1 MARRTVV
8 ELVDDLTGAPGA
20 LTTQFR
26 LDGVDYE
33 IDLVDDTELRDM
45 LAPWIEKGRRVNGS
59 GAAVLRN
66 NNGQYR
72 HDMHRVRQWARAN
85 GFAIPSRGKM
95 PRATIEAYD
104 AARIASAAEV
114 NGWS

>member
-1 MARRTVV
+1 MARRTII

-20 LTTQFR
+20 ITTQFR

-33 IDLVDDTELRDM
+33 IDLADDTELRDM

-59 GAAVLRN
+59 GGAARRN
-66 NNGQYR
+66 NGNGQHR

-85 GFAIPSRGKM
+85 GFTVPSRGKM

-104 AARIASAAEV
+104 AARLTV
-114 NGWS
+114 PPR